1 MNRYGS
7 PAISRSTVSKL
18 VNYTGY
24 RCLSVDYRLAP
35 ESPFP
40 AGLLDIL
47 IAYLSL
53 LSPPPGSLHS
63 PIPASSIVIVADS
76 SGMQS
81 SMSLIQL
88 LLAMRHQ
95 QAGFGH
101 PTFKFNDREIPL
113 ALPAG
118 VAGPAGL
125 FDYLWVLPSR
135 YTKAATD
142 TLLEADPF
150 LDPKLPPQP
159 GWPSDPPR
167 VDIYCEKS
175 ALSHPCVT
183 PIAARTWKGSPP
195 IYFQTGDERSMDGT
209 KAVAQLAAREG
220 VSVGYEEYEGM
231 PHLWFLVM
239 KTMPQAERA
248 YIRWAQAAKAMANG
262 SFKSFAQRVTLE
274 AMDARRLDIEHL
286 LEVEPEEV
294 RRRVKQEQESRQPFM
309 SAAGPKSSL

>member
-7 PAISRSTVSKL
+7 PAVSRSTVSKL
-18 VNYTGY
+18 VKYTGY
-24 RCLSVDYRLAP
+24 RCLSVEYRLAP
-35 ESPFP
+35 ENPFP

-47 IAYLSL
+47 VAYLSL
-53 LSPPPGSLHS
+53 LSPSPGSFHA

-88 LLAMRHQ
+88 LLAMRYQ
-95 QAGFGH
+95 QAGLDD
-101 PTFKFNDREIPL
+101 PTFKFNNRVIPL

-135 YTKAATD
+135 YTNAATD

-150 LDPKLPPQP
+150 LDPKLPPQL
-159 GWPSDPPR
+159 GWPSNPPR
-167 VDIYCEKS
+167 ADIYCEKS

-183 PIAARTWKGSPP
+183 PIAAKTWKGSPP

-220 VSVGYEEYEGM
+220 VPVGYEEYEGM
-231 PHLWFLVM
+231 PHLWFLIM
-239 KTMPQAERA
+239 KTVPQAERA
-248 YIRWAQAAKAMANG
+248 YMRWSQAAKEMANG
-262 SFKSFAQRVTLE
+262 SFRSFAQRVTLE
-274 AMDARRLDIEHL
+274 AMDVRGLDAKHL
-286 LEVEPEEV
+286 LEVEPEEI
-294 RRRVKQEQESRQPFM
+294 RRRVKQEQENRQPFL
-309 SAAGPKSSL
+309 SAVGPKPSL